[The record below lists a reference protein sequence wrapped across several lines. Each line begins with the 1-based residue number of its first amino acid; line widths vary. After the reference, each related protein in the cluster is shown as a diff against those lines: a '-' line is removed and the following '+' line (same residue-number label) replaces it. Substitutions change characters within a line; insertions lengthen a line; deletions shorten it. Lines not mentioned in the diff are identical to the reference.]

1 MTAPYTQLL
10 VHIDA
15 SDRSHDRLA
24 LARRLCARHGAA
36 LAALYAVTPAAL
48 ALPAAPVITA
58 DVAGA
63 LRGVDDD
70 KRQRAWEAIS
80 AAMAR
85 SPEDGPVASWTEVVD
100 APVVAAFARQALYA
114 DLLVLGQ
121 QDPAAAWSFDVPP
134 DFVET
139 VLSASGRP
147 ALVVPYTGHF
157 DSVGDRIVIAW
168 KPTPEAARAV
178 AAAVPLLQ
186 RAARVHVVSWPG
198 SQEDSEAASVRGPRL
213 DLEGYLRRHGV
224 QAQWHRN
231 GDEPAQLGELLLSRV
246 SELEADLLVMG
257 CYGHSR
263 AREWVLGGASRT
275 VLRSM
280 TLPVLMAH

>member
-1 MTAPYTQLL
+1 VIGPD
-10 VHIDA
+10 I
-15 SDRSHDRLA
+15 S
-24 LARRLCARHGAA
+24 GAMR
-36 LAALYAVTPAAL
+36 T
-48 ALPAAPVITA
+48 I
-58 DVAGA
+58 
-63 LRGVDDD
+63 DDD
-70 KRQRAWEAIS
+70 KRQRAWEAVA
-80 AAMAR
+80 AAMTR

-100 APVVAAFARQALYA
+100 APVVGAFAGQALYA

-134 DFVET
+134 DFVES
-139 VLSASGRP
+139 VLAASGRP
-147 ALVVPYTGHF
+147 ALVVPYAGRFTTA
-157 DSVGDRIVIAW
+157 GDRVVIAW

-178 AAAVPLLQ
+178 AAAIPILQ
-186 RAARVHVVSWPG
+186 QAARVHVVSWQG
-198 SQEDSEAASVRGPRL
+198 GDADDASVRGPRL
-213 DLEGYLRRHGV
+213 DLQGYLRRHGV

-231 GDEPAQLGELLLSRV
+231 GEEPPQLGELLLSRV